1 MKQVVIGK
9 HKKEV
14 EVLSD
19 GLFSIDGKEKG
30 LDIEDLGNG
39 QYSVILNDKNYSL
52 EVIEINRPAKTMTL
66 GINGKVQEIT
76 VKDKYDLLLDS
87 LGMSSGASKKI
98 KELKAPMPGLVLEV
112 LAEKEKNMEKGSTLL
127 ILEAMKMENEIQAST
142 AGTVVALNVEKGDTV
157 TPDETLLEI
166 QPE

>member
-127 ILEAMKMENEIQAST
+127 ILEAMKMENIIKSPDQVVVDKIHVK
-142 AGTVVALNVEKGDTV
+142 AGDSVEKNQVLV
-157 TPDETLLEI
+157 TFG
-166 QPE
+166 